1 MRRAGAN
8 ATVMRIGQIVPSLG
22 KGGAKLW
29 NQNEMIPLM
38 VRAVLSTG
46 ALPDGPG
53 GGDRCSW
60 IDVETLAGT
69 VLDIAGL
76 GEIGSGV
83 NGREGEGE
91 KRLVYNLVHPRPF
104 SWREE
109 FLPALKRAGLVF
121 EVMRW
126 EEWLERLENGEVDLG
141 RNPSRKLLGFWR
153 EQKREEVKRE
163 MTFGT
168 SAAEEKSES
177 LRNAGPVAAGS
188 YVADLLEAW
197 KAVWR
202 CESGNVENL

>member
-1 MRRAGAN
+1 MRRAGAD

-22 KGGAKLW
+22 KGGTKLW

-38 VRAVLSTG
+38 VRAALSTG

-76 GEIGSGV
+76 GEVGSGV
-83 NGREGEGE
+83 NRREGEGE

-109 FLPALKRAGLVF
+109 FLQALKRAGLVF

-126 EEWLERLENGEVDLG
+126 EEWLERLEKSEVDLG

-153 EQKREEVKRE
+153 EQKRGQGKRE
-163 MTFGT
+163 VTFGT

-177 LRNAGPVAAGS
+177 LRNAGPVATGS

-197 KAVWR
+197 KAVW
-202 CESGNVENL
+202 